1 MFIFLC
7 CVKTKYE
14 KRDEGT
20 AKKNVDYISHGKYI
34 IIKLHFLI
42 HNNTVQ
48 GKDRRK
54 RYEEKNIKQK

>member
-1 MFIFLC
+1 MR
-7 CVKTKYE
+7 E
-14 KRDEGT
+14 SQ
-20 AKKNVDYISHGKYI
+20 KNVDYISHGKYI